1 MGKSVPIAD
10 DDGKQKLGY
19 ILFVMPEKTLTSK
32 ILQRFRR
39 AETGAV
45 YSPKD
50 FLDLGG
56 RGSISWVLH
65 DLVRRGQIRRVARG
79 LYDYPRTSERLGV
92 QIGPDLHRAAKAY
105 ARKQQWDV
113 VPHPALAA
121 NMLGLS
127 QQVPAQIVYL
137 SSGPT
142 KTIRIGTRDIV
153 FRHARP
159 KTFAAKSEL
168 GSQVIQALRFLG
180 KDRVDAEVLQRLSEL
195 LSERDLKQV
204 LRDTQYA
211 ATWIHEVAQ
220 AIAAGSTWTE

>member
-1 MGKSVPIAD
+1 MS
-10 DDGKQKLGY
+10 
-19 ILFVMPEKTLTSK
+19 ETTLTSRV
-32 ILQRFRR
+32 LQRFRR
-39 AETGAV
+39 AKPGTV

-56 RGSISWVLH
+56 RGSVGWVLH
-65 DLVRRGQIRRVARG
+65 DLVRRGRIRRVARG
-79 LYDYPRTSERLGV
+79 LYDYPRTSESLGV
-92 QIGPDLHRAAKAY
+92 PIGPDLHRAAKAY

-142 KTIRIGTRDIV
+142 KTIRIGTQEVR
-153 FRHARP
+153 FRTARP
-159 KTFAAKSEL
+159 KAFAARSEL
-168 GSQVIQALRFLG
+168 GALVIQALRFLG
-180 KDRVDAEVLQRLSEL
+180 KDRVDADARQRLSRVMT
-195 LSERDLKQV
+195 ERDLRKV

-211 ATWIHEVAQ
+211 AAWIHEVVRQ
-220 AIAAGSTWTE
+220 MVEEQSWTG